1 MSDPTTELVLPHATT
16 LANART
22 CLHKSL
28 PADGL
33 GEQKAL
39 EHIRQDLVPA
49 LSHSSTSPNY
59 YGFVN
64 GGSTPAASAADHLV
78 TEHDQTVQVHLPDQT
93 ICTDIEDAALRMLLD
108 FVGLESDVFT
118 HRTFTTGATASNLL
132 GLACGREWVISELA
146 KKKDDNASVS
156 EDGLATATRRVG
168 IEAFQIVT
176 TVPHSSLQKAA
187 SIVGLGRNAVKD
199 VGLSQA
205 KHNFDFEALERAL
218 GDQTK
223 GSIVAISMAE
233 VNTGYFA
240 TSGDDLVNIR
250 KLCDMYG
257 AWLHVDAAF
266 GLPARLLPADDNQYA
281 ALADGVRYLELADSV
296 TGDAHKLFNVPYD
309 CGIFISRHL
318 DIATEVF
325 QNAGAAYLQSSP
337 VVTIPSPLNVG
348 IENSRRF
355 RALPVYATLLAH
367 GRNGYLDV
375 LKRQIGLAREIA
387 SYIATST
394 VYELLPRCPPSF
406 AKVKEQGLSRTYVVV
421 LFRAVDDAVNQEL
434 VKRING
440 TRKIVVSGTSWEG
453 QPAAR
458 IAVANWQA
466 DVARDAALIKEVLE
480 EVVQR

>member
-1 MSDPTTELVLPHATT
+1 MGDSATKLVLPDTAT
-16 LANART
+16 LAHARSR
-22 CLHKSL
+22 LHKSL
-28 PADGL
+28 PANGL
-33 GEQKAL
+33 GEEQAL

-93 ICTDIEDAALRMLLD
+93 ICTDVEDAALRMLLD
-108 FVGLESDVFT
+108 FVGLESDIFT

-146 KKKDDNASVS
+146 KKKGNDASVS
-156 EDGLATATRRVG
+156 NDGLATAMRKAG
-168 IEAFQIVT
+168 IEDFQIIT
-176 TVPHSSLQKAA
+176 TVPHSSLKKAA

-205 KHNFDFEALERAL
+205 KHNFDFEALEKAL

-240 TSGDDLVNIR
+240 TSGDDMFKIR

-266 GLPARLLPADDNQYA
+266 GLPARLLPTDDNQYA
-281 ALADGVRYLELADSV
+281 ALVDGVRHLELADSI

-318 DIATEVF
+318 DVATEVF
-325 QNAGAAYLQSSP
+325 QNAGAAYLASSSTA
-337 VVTIPSPLNVG
+337 TIPSPLNIG

-367 GRNGYLDV
+367 GRIGYLHI
-375 LKRQIGLAREIA
+375 LERQIGLAREIA
-387 SYIATST
+387 KYIANSPA
-394 VYELLPRCPPSF
+394 YELLPRSPPSF
-406 AKVKEQGLSRTYVVV
+406 AKVKEQGLSRTYMVV

-440 TRKIVVSGTSWEG
+440 TRKIIVSGTSWDG

-466 DVARDAALIKEVLE
+466 DVARDAALVKEVLE
-480 EVVQR
+480 EVVQQ